1 MTSLLF
7 RLLGFNRRTAERYH
21 VQDLKLILM
30 GKNSR
35 ENLLVDDLSVEG
47 ISFTYWDNGEPLDN
61 VVDLDLRAGADFRL
75 GLVKVKK
82 VADVLIADNM
92 TDMTR
97 IRRFSGRFINI
108 SVPQLSNLRIFLKKH
123 GFAGSAGG

>member
-7 RLLGFNRRTAERYH
+7 RLLGFNRRSAERYY
-21 VQDLKLILM
+21 VQDLELILM

-97 IRRFSGRFINI
+97 IRRFSARFINI
-108 SVPQLSNLRIFLKKH
+108 SVPQVSNLRIFLKKN
-123 GFAGSAGG
+123 GLAGSE